1 MPSSAANAPDADFL
15 ALQSALAG
23 QFSLERELGRGGMGI
38 VYLARE
44 VQLERPVAIKVL
56 PPALGARE
64 ELRDR
69 FMREA
74 RTAAQLSHPN
84 IVPIFRVDQVAEFVF
99 IVMAFIDGET
109 LTQRVRTRGPLPA
122 PRATRLIQE
131 IAWALAY
138 AHARGVVHR
147 DIKPDNILIEQGSG
161 RALVTDFGIARVQT
175 ATALTEVG
183 QVMGTA
189 HFMSPEQASG
199 EAIDGRSD
207 LYSLGVVAHF
217 ALTGKF
223 PFDGPTVQAI
233 LAKHLTQAAPS
244 LAVVGSAVPRAL
256 AQAVDRCL
264 AKDPAARYESGE
276 ALAEAVAATAAAD
289 TALPLPLR
297 VWLTR
302 TDPIRPV
309 YVTWSGLFGLI
320 SVFAVLFTLMDPA
333 NSHMG
338 GLWTTIMLALL
349 PLVPLSLF
357 RLAQTRHV
365 LAAGYSLPDL
375 RQALA
380 QHVARSREEMAYEG
394 GRKPSVGGRL
404 LRAVSYASLAGAG
417 VATWIVTHAPLWGI
431 TAGGALKG
439 FGIFSLVT
447 VLTALLGMTYPG
459 RRVRQRPVGEWR
471 LRFWNSRLAPP
482 LVRLVRVGLRQRTG
496 TESMVQRPTEIA
508 IGLAAADLFAALPKA
523 TRRELSQLPGIVKQL
538 EDDAQSMRRRVQE
551 LDARLAEAAANT
563 GDRSAVLQQ
572 YGGDDSLARQRH
584 DVASDLRSARDAAG
598 RRLATA
604 VAALE
609 NIRLDLLRLQAGTGE
624 VHSITAALEA
634 ARRMGSDIDVAIA
647 DRAPGEAVLPTP
659 PE

>member
-1 MPSSAANAPDADFL
+1 MPTSAANAPDAEFL

-56 PPALGARE
+56 PPALAARA

-74 RTAAQLSHPN
+74 RTAARLSHPN

-99 IVMAFIDGET
+99 FVMAFIDGET
-109 LTQRVRTRGPLPA
+109 LSQRVRTRGPLPA
-122 PRATRLIQE
+122 PKATRLIQE

-199 EAIDGRSD
+199 ESIDGRSD
-207 LYSLGVVAHF
+207 LYSLGVVSHF
-217 ALTGKF
+217 ALTGTF

-244 LAVVGSAVPRAL
+244 LAAANSAVPRAL

-309 YVTWSGLFGLI
+309 YITWSGFFGFI
-320 SVFAVLFTLMDPA
+320 TTVAVFATSMDTH
-333 NSHMG
+333 SHLG
-338 GLWTTIMLALL
+338 DVWLTAAFAFL

-357 RLAQTRHV
+357 RLAQTRRV
-365 LAAGYSLPDL
+365 LTAGYSLVDL
-375 RQALA
+375 RQALT

-394 GRKPSVGGRL
+394 DRKPSLAGRV
-404 LRAVSYASLAGAG
+404 LRVVSYTSLAGAG
-417 VATWIVTHAPLWGI
+417 AATWLTAHAPVWGI
-431 TAGGALKG
+431 AAGTALGT
-439 FGIFSLVT
+439 FGILAGITIV
-447 VLTALLGMTYPG
+447 TALLGVTYPG
-459 RRVRQRPVGEWR
+459 RRVRKRPAGEWR
-471 LRFWNSRLAPP
+471 LRFWNSRLGPL
-482 LVRLVRVGLRQRTG
+482 LVRLARVGLRPRTG
-496 TESMVQRPTEIA
+496 PESMVQRPTEIA

-523 TRRELSQLPGIVKQL
+523 TRRELSQLPDVVKQL

-551 LDARLAEAAANT
+551 LDARLAEAAAHT

-572 YGGDDSLARQRH
+572 YGGDDALVRQRH

-647 DRAPGEAVLPTP
+647 DRALSEAVLQTP